1 MRERRIPLRKELS
14 ILHVIRAPVGGAFRH
29 VGDLAR
35 AQTSAGHSV
44 GLVCDAEVLDALQ
57 QERLDALAAELSLGA
72 ARIAMTRS
80 IGPGDLP
87 ATLRVVRHLAE
98 VRSSVV
104 HAHGAKAGVYGRVA
118 AAIQNRRQ
126 GPVAAFYAPHGGSL
140 HYDPRSLEG
149 RVYFTV
155 ERALER
161 VTDGLI
167 HVSAYEA
174 ETYRRKVGVPRCPVH
189 VVRNGLRP
197 EEFAPVGHPTDAA
210 DFLFIGELR
219 ELKGTDL
226 FIEALALL
234 EEEGHAPR
242 AVIVG
247 PGTPEAQKHYRE
259 MANTGVKS
267 RVAFYAPMSA
277 RSAFGLARNVV
288 LPSRAESMPYVVLE
302 AAACGMPLIT
312 TNVGGIPEIFA
323 GEVER
328 LVEPGSAR
336 TLADAMRAALSEPE
350 RLQAE
355 AMLRR
360 ERVKQNFSLA
370 SAAGRIED
378 IYREA
383 LEARYSLMRAHPV
396 AEADLPH

>member
-1 MRERRIPLRKELS
+1 MRRMAEACITT
-14 ILHVIRAPVGGAFRH
+14 RARC
-29 VGDLAR
+29 R
-35 AQTSAGHSV
+35 AASTS
-44 GLVCDAEVLDALQ
+44 
-57 QERLDALAAELSLGA
+57 
-72 ARIAMTRS
+72 
-80 IGPGDLP
+80 P
-87 ATLRVVRHLAE
+87 
-98 VRSSVV
+98 SS
-104 HAHGAKAGVYGRVA
+104 
-118 AAIQNRRQ
+118 
-126 GPVAAFYAPHGGSL
+126 
-140 HYDPRSLEG
+140 
-149 RVYFTV
+149 
-155 ERALER
+155 ALER

-234 EEEGHAPR
+234 EGEGHAPR

-247 PGTPEAQKHYRE
+247 PGTPEAQQHYRDL
-259 MANTGVKS
+259 ANAKVKS
-267 RVAFYAPMSA
+267 RVAFHAPMSA
-277 RSAFGLARNVV
+277 RSAFGLARTVV

-302 AAACGMPLIT
+302 AAACGMPLIA

-328 LVEPGSAR
+328 LVEPGSASA
-336 TLADAMRAALSEPE
+336 LADAMRAALTEPQ
-350 RLQAE
+350 RLKAE

-360 ERVKQNFSLA
+360 E
-370 SAAGRIED
+370 
-378 IYREA
+378 
-383 LEARYSLMRAHPV
+383 
-396 AEADLPH
+396 